1 MKLTDGLNSPLKH
14 LLNFATM
21 TDWLPYLLLTA
32 AILTAAPIAIVVI
45 ECAAAL
51 WPRRRTCDGPRP
63 RVDILIPA
71 HNEEAVIAATLES
84 VNRQIR
90 PGDRVFVV
98 ADNCI
103 DRTAE
108 VARDGGAIAVER
120 NDLQRRGKGYALD
133 FGVRQMTAGRADVV
147 VIIDAD
153 CTLAAGTL
161 DALARQCAATGKPV
175 QAGYVMTCPPEPS
188 PRDLVSRV
196 AVTVKNQVRQRGVST
211 LGGPAILTGSGMAFP
226 WTTLASAHLASGNI
240 VEDMQLS
247 FDLLLAG
254 HAPTFCSAAEVVA
267 PLPQQRNASLTQRT
281 RWEHGHLQTLL
292 RRVPRLA
299 WQGLRQRR
307 PQLLFAAADL
317 AVPPLALLVTAWFF
331 VFVAGVC
338 AAASGL
344 TMLPLI
350 VSSAAGVL
358 LLAAVAI
365 ACKLFARDVSLGR
378 LLTAVPTYVAG
389 KLPIYAKFLLR
400 RQITWVRTDRDVVPS
415 GVARPHLPLVSEAH
429 SSR

>member
-1 MKLTDGLNSPLKH
+1 MN
-14 LLNFATM
+14 
-21 TDWLPYLLLTA
+21 DWLSYILFA
-32 AILTAAPIAIVVI
+32 AALVTAAPIAIVVI
-45 ECAAAL
+45 ECLAAL
-51 WPRRRTCDGPRP
+51 WPRRSICGEATLSGARP
-63 RVDILIPA
+63 RVDVLIPA
-71 HNEEAVIAATLES
+71 HNEEAVLAATLKS
-84 VNRQIR
+84 VNAQTR

-108 VARDGGAIAVER
+108 VARQCGAIAVER

-133 FGVRQMTAGRADVV
+133 FGVRQLAAGRADYV

-153 CTLAAGTL
+153 CTLAEGTL

-175 QAGYVMTCPPEPS
+175 QGGYVMTSPASPS

-196 AVTVKNQVRQRGVST
+196 AVAVKNQVRQRGVST

-226 WTTLASAHLASGNI
+226 WATLTSAHLASGNI

-299 WQGLRQRR
+299 WQGVRQCR

-317 AVPPLALLVTAWFF
+317 AVPPLSLLVTAWFG
-331 VFVAGVC
+331 VFVASLC
-338 AAASGL
+338 AAAGGL
-344 TMLPLI
+344 SPLPLV
-350 VSSAAGVL
+350 VSSITGAL
-358 LLAAVAI
+358 LLAAIAV
-365 ACKLFARDVSLGR
+365 ACKLFAPDVSLGR
-378 LLTAVPTYVAG
+378 LLTAVPTYVIG

-400 RQITWVRTDRDVVPS
+400 RQITWVRTDRDVAPS
-415 GVARPHLPLVSEAH
+415 GVATPHLPLVSNTT